1 MTHTR
6 VFLRG
11 RAPLSDLATAELL
24 LGLDRLEQELQNCGD
39 LPAEVFGAPEAEE

>member
-1 MTHTR
+1 

-24 LGLDRLEQELQNCGD
+24 LGLDRLEQ
-39 LPAEVFGAPEAEE
+39 AEVFGAPEAEE